1 MVGMSYQKYLTNKIK
16 TVIPPNLI
24 ESSQHTCNLYYTKR
38 EECYTVQSYCS
49 GVDTQNTASMREST
63 LLHSSF
69 FLSIDIFKQ
78 KIAYMIF
85 GSYLYWIATDLKLV
99 QVEITDSNVYPQ
111 SFNCTLVHMWR
122 KENIQKKDNNYENN
136 YNTQSRWRKVTQL
149 KRNYKIWFI
158 LSENSLEQLISENTC
173 NIFPHFWNFY
183 AKLNYN
189 PLKPLCLSSDLKN

>member
-24 ESSQHTCNLYYTKR
+24 ESSQRTCNLYYTKR
-38 EECYTVQSYCS
+38 EECYTVQSYYTKY
-49 GVDTQNTASMREST
+49 GEHEGEHTST
-63 LLHSSF
+63 LVF

-111 SFNCTLVHMWR
+111 SFNCTLVHM
-122 KENIQKKDNNYENN
+122 
-136 YNTQSRWRKVTQL
+136 
-149 KRNYKIWFI
+149 
-158 LSENSLEQLISENTC
+158 
-173 NIFPHFWNFY
+173 
-183 AKLNYN
+183 
-189 PLKPLCLSSDLKN
+189 

>member
-1 MVGMSYQKYLTNKIK
+1 MLHSTILLQW
-16 TVIPPNLI
+16 
-24 ESSQHTCNLYYTKR
+24 CRYTKYG
-38 EECYTVQSYCS
+38 EHEGEHT
-49 GVDTQNTASMREST
+49 ST
-63 LLHSSF
+63 LVF

-122 KENIQKKDNNYENN
+122 KENIQKKDNNYENK
-136 YNTQSRWRKVTQL
+136 YITQSRWRKVTQL

-189 PLKPLCLSSDLKN
+189 PLKPLRLSSDLKN